1 MKYIKTYIK
10 KIIVEEKM
18 KVNYIGFGGTG
29 NYPCYEDENGKIYFD
44 LDNGHGELDLHTE
57 HTDIPKMGIF
67 AVNRLKELWKRL
79 SARLLSKDIRGNLII
94 GC

>member
-44 LDNGHGELDLHTE
+44 HLSR
-57 HTDIPKMGIF
+57 
-67 AVNRLKELWKRL
+67 AV
-79 SARLLSKDIRGNLII
+79 SG
-94 GC
+94 